1 VPIAV
6 VTFQFDP
13 VVQLFGDLVV
23 RWGAVALAV
32 VLVVTLI
39 VAGML
44 ARAARLRTDDVVF
57 IAVGI
62 VPGAIVGG
70 RLGYALLHW
79 DYFGSTPGALLD
91 PTVGGMELGL
101 AVVGGFLTGAYVAGL
116 LGASLGHWLHLAAA
130 PALFALGVG
139 KLTMI
144 LSGSGQGL
152 PSDVQWATA
161 YLGPGPWGSL
171 APALP
176 SHPSQAYEGIATLA
190 VLAAVTVAVLLDG
203 FRRRD
208 GRLFFAGI
216 GLWALARA
224 LISTTW
230 REPGVLAGFNAAGLI
245 AVGIAVSCALL
256 VLALTI
262 RSRRPATDARGT
274 DASTDVAWPDPTS
287 RPRF

>member
-1 VPIAV
+1 MPIAV

-13 VVQLFGDLVV
+13 FAQLFGDFVV
-23 RWGAVALAV
+23 RWGSLALAAVFVVAL
-32 VLVVTLI
+32 VL
-39 VAGML
+39 AGVL
-44 ARAARLRTDDVVF
+44 SRAARLRADDVVF

-62 VPGAIVGG
+62 VPGAIIGG

-79 DYFGSTPGALLD
+79 DYFGSAPGALLD
-91 PTVGGMELGL
+91 PAFGGMELGL

-116 LGASLGHWLHLAAA
+116 LGASLGRWLHQAAA
-130 PALFALGVG
+130 PGLFALGAG

-144 LSGSGQGL
+144 LTGSGQGV
-152 PSDVQWATA
+152 PNDAEWATA

-190 VLAAVTVAVLLDG
+190 ILAFLTVALLLDAFG
-203 FRRRD
+203 RRD
-208 GRLFFAGI
+208 GRLFFVGM

-224 LISTTW
+224 AVSTTW
-230 REPGVLAGFNAAGLI
+230 RDPPVAGGLNAGGII
-245 AVGIAVSCALL
+245 AVGIAVSCALAL
-256 VLALTI
+256 VALTI
-262 RSRRPATDARGT
+262 RSRRPVSDGRGT
-274 DASTDVAWPDPTS
+274 DVPADVSWPDPAS